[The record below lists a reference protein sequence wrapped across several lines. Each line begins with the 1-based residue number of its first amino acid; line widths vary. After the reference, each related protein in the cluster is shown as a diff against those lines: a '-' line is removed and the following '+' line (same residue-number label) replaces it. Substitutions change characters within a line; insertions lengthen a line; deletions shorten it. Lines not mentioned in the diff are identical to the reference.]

1 MEEQYPSPD
10 ILDVQDDFLFGSSS
24 EDDCTLYYYQV
35 QKLFPVT
42 GSPPYVVQAGTSAIQ
57 AVVFPLPE
65 WDANK
70 KKTSGKFYTTGVAR
84 VALPVSQSQSGH
96 DSDEPLSVVFF
107 CDCCEEGQL
116 AWVDILYWFEMPGAC
131 KKSSS
136 CLHAQY
142 LKKLV
147 EQYGGIE
154 MLMSWARPAGDSR
167 NPISVSS
174 THGILPRT
182 VFCVFHHCSEIYY
195 FSDGQQQGEEDQP
208 GEQEGEE
215 FVTKLCKLKLRH
227 VIEHADLVQVCRF
240 EDVRNPPG
248 FLVKGNCW
256 TCRNSSN
263 RCYHTRVYKKH
274 CGQPGVTV
282 TVLEFAFFLFQCLL

>member
-1 MEEQYPSPD
+1 M
-10 ILDVQDDFLFGSSS
+10 
-24 EDDCTLYYYQV
+24 
-35 QKLFPVT
+35 
-42 GSPPYVVQAGTSAIQ
+42 
-57 AVVFPLPE
+57 
-65 WDANK
+65 
-70 KKTSGKFYTTGVAR
+70 
-84 VALPVSQSQSGH
+84 
-96 DSDEPLSVVFF
+96 
-107 CDCCEEGQL
+107 
-116 AWVDILYWFEMPGAC
+116 DILYWFEMPGAC

-256 TCRNSSN
+256 TCRNSRN
-263 RCYHTRVYKKH
+263 RCYHTRVYNKH
-274 CGQPGVTV
+274 CGQPGVTTNANINARKMQEQAYNHNRMHTYTPV
-282 TVLEFAFFLFQCLL
+282 MHFGTCMFEHNSTIHLYWSQTH